1 MAKSWVL
8 SQEATDNIQ
17 EIMQSVASFTG
28 YWTSAAVL
36 LEDLQAKFDL
46 LAFMPNI
53 GKQRADGTRETFCRG
68 YRIVYD
74 CVEDNLYIITVI
86 HSRRLYP
93 RP

>member
-1 MAKSWVL
+1 MRKYIVTTQAQNAINEILMGVVEYTGF
-8 SQEATDNIQ
+8 EA
-17 EIMQSVASFTG
+17 
-28 YWTSAAVL
+28 SAIA
-36 LEDLQAKFDL
+36 LEGDLYAKFDL

-74 CVEDNLYIITVI
+74 CIEDNLYIITVI